1 MQKKTHKRVVTTTTK
16 ENVIKKTFGKRFE
29 MPLDFD
35 FF

>member
-1 MQKKTHKRVVTTTTK
+1 MQKKTHGRVVTTTTK
-16 ENVIKKTFGKRFE
+16 ENVIKKTFGKGFE